1 MESIWQDI
9 RLSLRSLRRQPAF
22 AAVAILTLALST
34 GVSAALFSVIDAT
47 ILHPLPYPRPEQL
60 VEIRVEHRLPDG
72 RESRYAPSLEDVRAW
87 NAANAG
93 FQHIA
98 IERSVFPTA
107 IFDAGTP
114 ERAESVKVSEEY
126 FPLYGISPVRGR
138 LFTAADM
145 VWKAPGVVLISHA
158 FWNSR
163 FAADASVIGRVV
175 RVDGEPAEIIGVLP
189 RGFGDKMPLWRA
201 LQVEPERVRN
211 RGSGWSVRGRLVDAT
226 DAKTAATRLS
236 AALPGPTGAAKND
249 QASVRFLLDEVRGD
263 YRTIVTILAGAVGV
277 ILLLACVNVGGL
289 LLARGTARHA
299 ELAVRASLGAG
310 RGRLLRQ
317 VLTESLV
324 LAAVGGLAGVALAW
338 ITLDAIVANLPTT
351 LPDNAPAR
359 ISGIVLAAMIAT
371 TTLTGLLFGLI
382 PALRLSRVRLGQ
394 VLARA
399 GRQHASAL
407 SRRGGQALIAIEVA
421 LAVVMVAGAGLMIRS
436 FSRLIAVDLG
446 FDPSRMLVVEVQP
459 ISPQHTV
466 YASYYPALVEAV
478 RRLPGVEAAG
488 AGDSGPL
495 GALGGLTS
503 YGSARK
509 PNGQEEMVVR
519 RTVMSGY
526 VEALGIPV
534 VAGRALTEADERP
547 GPSVVLINQ
556 AAARK
561 LFGEASPLGQSL
573 ELFKTRAQ
581 VVGVI
586 ADVRV
591 SGPRWPGEVEVLQ
604 VYRPDEASKADLKYP
619 PRPLILAV
627 RPRAAAPNLA
637 EDLRRVATTLGP
649 PVVFDGVRRGAD
661 MFGETIN
668 RQRQRTVL
676 LGLLGALGLTL
687 AVVGVLGMTSYAVGR
702 RTQEIGVRLAFGAQ
716 PGQVVRAML
725 LDSALPIVVGL
736 VLGTGAAYLS
746 TNVIKSFLFE
756 TSPTDPVTLAAVA
769 ATLGVVGCAA
779 AWIPSRRAARVDPVA
794 TLRSE

>member
-1 MESIWQDI
+1 MNTWQDI
-9 RLSLRSLRRQPAF
+9 RQSLRSLMRQPAF

-47 ILHPLPYPRPEQL
+47 ILNPLPYPNPEQL
-60 VEIRVEHRLPDG
+60 VGIRVDHRQPDG
-72 RESRYAPSLEDVRAW
+72 RESSYAPSLEDVRAW
-87 NAANAG
+87 SAANIG
-93 FQHIA
+93 FRHIA

-145 VWKAPGVVLISHA
+145 VWQAPGVVLISHA

-163 FAADASVIGRVV
+163 FAADPAAVGRVV
-175 RVDGEPAEIIGVLP
+175 RVDGVPAEIIGVLP

-201 LQVEPERVRN
+201 LQVEPERARN
-211 RGSGWSVRGRLVDAT
+211 RGSGWSVRGRLVEAA
-226 DAKTAATRLS
+226 DAKMAAARLS
-236 AALPGPTGAAKND
+236 AAMPAATGTAENER
-249 QASVRFLLDEVRGD
+249 ASVRFLLDEVRGD
-263 YRTIVTILAGAVGV
+263 YRTIVTILTGAVGV

-310 RGRLLRQ
+310 RGRLIRQ

-324 LAAVGGLAGVALAW
+324 LAAVGGVAGVALAW
-338 ITLDAIVANLPTT
+338 ITLDAVVANLPTT

-359 ISGIVLAAMIAT
+359 ISGIVLAGMIAT
-371 TTLTGLLFGLI
+371 TTVTGLLFGLI
-382 PALRLSRVRLGQ
+382 PALRLSRVGLGQ
-394 VLARA
+394 VLARS
-399 GRQHASAL
+399 GRQQATAL

-436 FSRLIAVDLG
+436 FSHLVAVDLG
-446 FDPSRMLVVEVQP
+446 FEPSRMLVVEVQP
-459 ISPQHTV
+459 VTPQHSV

-478 RRLPGVEAAG
+478 RRLPGVDTAG
-488 AGDSGPL
+488 GGDSGPL

-503 YGSARK
+503 YGGVGT
-509 PNGQEEMVVR
+509 PNGQEEMAVL
-519 RTVMSGY
+519 RTVMPGY

-534 VAGRALTEADERP
+534 VAGRTLTEADERP

-561 LFGEASPLGQSL
+561 WFGDASPLGQSL
-573 ELFKTRAQ
+573 QLFKTRAE
-581 VVGVI
+581 VVGVV
-586 ADVRV
+586 ADIRAG
-591 SGPRWPGEVEVLQ
+591 GPRWPAEKEVLQ
-604 VYRPDEASKADLKYP
+604 VYRPDEVSRNDPKYP
-619 PRPLILAV
+619 PRPLILVV
-627 RPRAAAPNLA
+627 RPRETAPNLA

-649 PVVFDGVRRGAD
+649 PVVFDDVRRGTD

-702 RTQEIGVRLAFGAQ
+702 RTQEIGVRLAFGAR

-725 LDSALPIVVGL
+725 RDAALPIVVGL
-736 VLGTGAAYLS
+736 AIGTGAAYLS

-756 TSPTDPVTLAAVA
+756 TSPTDPLTLGLVA

-779 AWIPSRRAARVDPVA
+779 AWIPSRRAARVDPVE